1 MMVFGLGL
9 VAENSKDNT
18 AIRAPAERTC
28 LNPDLKDANLEG
40 ALSQTSQIPE
50 RTDSR
55 TEDPLAF
62 VDPLFYSCIYF
73 THF

>member
-9 VAENSKDNT
+9 VTENSKDNT
-18 AIRAPAERTC
+18 AIRAPAERVC
-28 LNPDLKDANLEG
+28 LNTDLKDATLEG

-50 RTDSR
+50 RTASR

-62 VDPLFYSCIYF
+62 VNPLFSSCIYF
-73 THF
+73 TNF